1 MMLTLLQKDVD
12 DTSPLLPQ
20 EVGSREGSISS
31 ADNEAVDSLLDEVK
45 GSELSSLLGSD

>member
-31 ADNEAVDSLLDEVK
+31 ADNEAVDSLLDE

>member
-20 EVGSREGSISS
+20 EVGSREGSIS
-31 ADNEAVDSLLDEVK
+31 LLDEVK